1 MSFPLIALA
10 KITLACYTERTFGKA
25 LSTLLAGTLEVRYI
39 IVLTRVEN
47 FSMILVPHFLSSRG
61 HVRITIGKKL
71 FDFRKWRLTK
81 EEFYQ
86 FWVERQ
92 ALPYRF
98 DLDGKIYWL
107 FEDRLYRDSEGL
119 AADEVKAL
127 LLTRKKQQRSRIE
140 RAKTIAASPTAMS
153 NVGRTRSR
161 TAIPDDVKLLVWQR
175 DQARCVKCGSNV
187 ELQFDHI
194 IPVSLGGA
202 STPENLQILC
212 GTCNRAKSNSI
223 I

>member
-1 MSFPLIALA
+1 M
-10 KITLACYTERTFGKA
+10 
-25 LSTLLAGTLEVRYI
+25 
-39 IVLTRVEN
+39 LTRVEN
-47 FSMILVPHFLSSRG
+47 FSMTLVSHFLSSRG
-61 HVRITIGKKL
+61 HMRMTIGKKL
-71 FDFRKWRLTK
+71 FEFRKWRLSK

-86 FWVERQ
+86 FLVERRVF
-92 ALPYRF
+92 PYRF

-127 LLTRKKQQRSRIE
+127 LLTRKQQQRSRIA
-140 RAKTIAASPTAMS
+140 RAKTITASPTAMS
-153 NVGRTRSR
+153 NFGRTRSR
-161 TAIPDDVKLLVWQR
+161 TTIPDDVKLLVWQR
-175 DQARCVKCGSNV
+175 DQASCVKCGSAT

-212 GTCNRAKSNSI
+212 GPCNRTKSNSI
-223 I
+223 V